1 MSNLKEQIQQLM
13 SKIDDA
19 KFIESEILKTQG
31 SLEKLEYEIK
41 EVLENLDKT
50 NNEIESLQSF
60 SIKGMVKSIFIDRKS
75 SLEDKRNDF
84 FILSKKYDELKKEK
98 DIADFEMNILNR
110 KISDLGVMRHELK
123 AMMEQREI
131 ELRSEN
137 SSQGIALNNV
147 IIDIENI
154 GNSISGLK
162 STLSLCDQIFSKLTI
177 FSASLREIENSLSWK
192 KNKQFNSR
200 SEREIS
206 IRKAKEYNVENR
218 LAIHELEK
226 RLREYNFSKNG
237 LDLGLI
243 AFENEFGI
251 LFDNII
257 SDMIMK
263 KRIIEGVANIEI
275 VFQNLKN
282 VKSAIESKIVFFENE
297 KVRMLEI
304 KDKMLKGQ

>member
-19 KFIESEILKTQG
+19 KFIESEILKAQG

-50 NNEIESLQSF
+50 NNEIESLQGF
-60 SIKGMVKSIFIDRKS
+60 SIKGMIKSIFIDRKS

-123 AMMEQREI
+123 AMLEQREI

-297 KVRMLEI
+297 KIRMLEI
-304 KDKMLKGQ
+304 KDKMLKVQ

>member
-1 MSNLKEQIQQLM
+1 M

-19 KFIESEILKTQG
+19 KFIESEVLKAQY

-50 NNEIESLQSF
+50 NNEIESLQGFSF
-60 SIKGMVKSIFIDRKS
+60 KGMVKSIFVDRKS
-75 SLEDKRNDF
+75 SLEDKRNNF

-98 DIADFEMNILNR
+98 DLAYFEMNILNR

-123 AMMEQREI
+123 AMLEQREL

-147 IIDIENI
+147 INDIENI
-154 GNSISGLK
+154 GNSITGLK

-206 IRKAKEYNVENR
+206 IRRAKEYNVENR

-297 KVRMLEI
+297 KIRMLEI

>member
-1 MSNLKEQIQQLM
+1 MDNLKERIQELM
-13 SKIDDA
+13 IKIDNA
-19 KFIESEILKTQG
+19 KIVETEILKAQD
-31 SLEKLEYEIK
+31 SLDKLEYEIK
-41 EVLENLDKT
+41 DILENLDKT
-50 NNEIESLQSF
+50 NNEIESLQGFSF
-60 SIKGMVKSIFIDRKS
+60 KGMVKSIFIDRQS
-75 SLEDKRNDF
+75 SLEDKRNEF
-84 FILSKKYDELKKEK
+84 LILSKKYDELKKEK

-123 AMMEQREI
+123 AILEQREQ

-137 SSQGIALNNV
+137 SSQGIALNNL
-147 IIDIENI
+147 ITDIDNI

-177 FSASLREIENSLSWK
+177 FSASLRELENNLSWK
-192 KNKQFNSR
+192 KNKHYNSR
-200 SEREIS
+200 SDREIS

-218 LAIHELEK
+218 LVIHELEK
-226 RLREYNFSKNG
+226 RLREYNLFKNG

-251 LFDNII
+251 LFDNFI

-263 KRIIEGVANIEI
+263 KRIIEGIANIEI

-282 VKSAIESKIVFFENE
+282 VKTALEAKIVFFENE
-297 KVRMLEI
+297 KIRMLDI
-304 KDKMLKGQ
+304 KEKMLKGQ